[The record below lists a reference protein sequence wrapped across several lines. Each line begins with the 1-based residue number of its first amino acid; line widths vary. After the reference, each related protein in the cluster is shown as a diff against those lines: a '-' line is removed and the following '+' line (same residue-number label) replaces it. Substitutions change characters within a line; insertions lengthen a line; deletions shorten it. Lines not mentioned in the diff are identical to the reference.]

1 MQFDT
6 VIQTPIA
13 NTAASSPEPAP
24 ESSVQDDL
32 EKYPMLALISSE
44 YASGEAAS
52 PDVPL
57 PAGEALPAGSTGT
70 NPIQPDPTADAS
82 PAATSETDPT
92 ASTALS
98 VPDEKTPSAEKE
110 KKEPVDPLEA
120 IKALAPDVA
129 DYMKKL
135 LEASK
140 TPATVKLR
148 ILEIILERTYGKVE
162 SSLKVS
168 SNAQP
173 SLEASRARIAA
184 IVSRI
189 RVDGEQIRMVLDD
202 Q

>member
-1 MQFDT
+1 MKFDT
-6 VIQTPIA
+6 VIQTPI
-13 NTAASSPEPAP
+13 TE
-24 ESSVQDDL
+24 
-32 EKYPMLALISSE
+32 
-44 YASGEAAS
+44 
-52 PDVPL
+52 
-57 PAGEALPAGSTGT
+57 T
-70 NPIQPDPTADAS
+70 
-82 PAATSETDPT
+82 TS
-92 ASTALS
+92 LS
-98 VPDEKTPSAEKE
+98 VSDEKAPPAEKE

-129 DYMKKL
+129 DHMKKL
-135 LEASK
+135 LVNPK

-189 RVDGEQIRMVLDD
+189 RVDGEQIRMVLEDPPEPSPSS
-202 Q
+202 QKEF